1 MERKVILDFIAQN
14 FNDFANIRFKEM
26 TVFLYGKDYKE
37 ENELSIMLPGQML
50 YAYDVKLPRIFCKKL
65 SLDLMFKG
73 LLDFSNSLDEL
84 TVFSKQDF
92 NFDLE

>member
-37 ENELSIMLPGQML
+37 ENE
-50 YAYDVKLPRIFCKKL
+50 
-65 SLDLMFKG
+65 
-73 LLDFSNSLDEL
+73 
-84 TVFSKQDF
+84 
-92 NFDLE
+92 